1 MLLARLSVP
10 VEATRYLA
18 FRSALRSNCKPAVAS
33 ESPALAP
40 SLLLS
45 RFFYF
50 IMPHH
55 SRLLFASPFR
65 SSKASCEAREAES
78 LANLFV
84 NASSCSTSPPSLP
97 RGRIPCPARSKCR
110 LDYFYDVFLR
120 GHRLYRVLASG
131 VVIMVRL
138 SVVL

>member
-55 SRLLFASPFR
+55 SRLLFASPPFR

-84 NASSCSTSPPSLP
+84 KASSFFNVAPFASTRAYPM
-97 RGRIPCPARSKCR
+97 PCTFQVSSR
-110 LDYFYDVFLR
+110 LL
-120 GHRLYRVLASG
+120 L
-131 VVIMVRL
+131 
-138 SVVL
+138 